1 MKKFEAHILVVDD
14 DDRIRDLVKQYLNEN
29 NYFVSTAINA
39 EDAQEKVNTIK
50 FDLIVLDIMMPGKS
64 GLDFTKE
71 NKNRQL
77 LMMYIHRNRD
87 KNIDTYKT

>member
-39 EDAQEKVNTIK
+39 EDAQEKVKVIK
-50 FDLIVLDIMMPGKS
+50 FDLIVFIHCNVIT
-64 GLDFTKE
+64 F
-71 NKNRQL
+71 L
-77 LMMYIHRNRD
+77 LI
-87 KNIDTYKT
+87 